1 LREIKSN
8 WEYTHR
14 LFQCVAVASCP
25 LHVEELAEILAFDFA
40 AGPIPKFYEHLR
52 LEDPVYAVLSTCS
65 SLLSVVNVEGSPVI
79 QFSHSSVKEFLTS
92 TRLAKTGDI
101 ITSRY
106 HISITSAHTLAARAC
121 LGILLHLDENITRDG
136 LRKFPL
142 AGYAA
147 KHWVD
152 HAQFEHVMPNVEE
165 GIKHMFDPNKPH
177 LAIWVW
183 IYDPADLW
191 HTNERGERPPYPSGT
206 PLHYAAIC
214 GFHTMINYLVV
225 EHALNINARGV
236 YKESTPLHLASDKGH
251 LEVVRVLLEH
261 GADVEAQNEDKLTPL
276 HRASRSGRGEVVRVL
291 LEQGADGAAFDRNRM
306 TPLHWA
312 SFGGYVEVTRILL
325 ERSKDAAAKDKNGW
339 TPLHW
344 AAFEGRVEI
353 VRILLKHGVDA
364 TVRDKAGRTPL
375 HRSSSEGH
383 LQVTRVLLEQGVDT
397 TAQDMDGRTVLH
409 RASIG
414 GHVKIVRFLLDHGVD
429 MAVRDK
435 NGRTPLH
442 HASLEGHLEITRVL
456 LEHGSDTTIE
466 DQNACTP
473 MELARRNR
481 HFRVV
486 RIFLEYDLDVTAEA
500 QALTAEDSS
509 VGTSREPH
517 LSDANDEGDVWTD
530 PDEEDENLEFIEV
543 DGENHNR
550 ARGSSLLIRG
560 AIDRYRLAVFGER
573 PIPTHVYPG
582 TTGDSAG
589 LSAAINSPE
598 SPSLVGKECQGR
610 TGALHVHPTSDNV
623 LHVTS
628 PSTSTRSSPSQGT
641 SSLVGKSSSMI
652 SNVLSLHS
660 ARTSLG
666 QPSLRSKASN
676 FFVNSFSSSS
686 DHPMSS
692 SARIASGADTTEAVP
707 VFHVHA
713 VEQKERRDND
723 KKY

>member
-1 LREIKSN
+1 M
-8 WEYTHR
+8 
-14 LFQCVAVASCP
+14 
-25 LHVEELAEILAFDFA
+25 EELAEILAFDFA
-40 AGPIPKFYEHLR
+40 AGPIPKFFEHLR

-65 SLLSVVNVEGSPVI
+65 SLLSIVNVEGSPVI

-92 TRLAKTGDI
+92 TRLAKTSDI

-106 HISITSAHTLAARAC
+106 YISMTSAHTLAVKAC
-121 LGILLHLDENITRDG
+121 LGILLHLDEDITRDG

-142 AGYAA
+142 AEYAA

-165 GIKHMFDPNKPH
+165 GIKQLFDPNKPH
-177 LAIWVW
+177 LATWVW

-191 HTNERGERPPYPSGT
+191 HTNERGERPSHPSGT

-214 GFHTMINYLVV
+214 GFHTMVNYLVV
-225 EHALNINARGV
+225 EHASNINARGV

-251 LEVVRVLLEH
+251 SEVVRVLLEH

-276 HRASRSGRGEVVRVL
+276 HRASRSGRGQVVRVL
-291 LEQGADGAAFDRNRM
+291 LEQGADAAAFDRNRM

-312 SFGGYVEVTRILL
+312 SFGGYVEVTRTLL
-325 ERSKDAAAKDKNGW
+325 ERSKDVAARDKNGW

-344 AAFEGRVEI
+344 AAFEGRVEV
-353 VRILLKHGVDA
+353 VRILLKRGVDA

-383 LQVTRVLLEQGVDT
+383 IQVTRVLLEQGVDT

-435 NGRTPLH
+435 KGRTPLH

-466 DQNACTP
+466 DQNDCTP

-486 RIFLEYDLDVTAEA
+486 QVFLEYNLDVKVEA
-500 QALTAEDSS
+500 STNEYSS
-509 VGTSREPH
+509 VGTSWEPH

-530 PDEEDENLEFIEV
+530 PDEEVQNPEVIEV
-543 DGENHNR
+543 NGEKHNR
-550 ARGSSLLIRG
+550 TRSGSLLIRG
-560 AIDRYRLAVFGER
+560 VIDRYKLAVLGKR
-573 PIPTHVYPG
+573 SIPRHANPG
-582 TTGDSAG
+582 TTDDSAG
-589 LSAAINSPE
+589 LSAANDDPG
-598 SPSLVGKECQGR
+598 SPSIVGKELQGR

-623 LHVTS
+623 LHVT
-628 PSTSTRSSPSQGT
+628 PPFTSTRSSPSQGIL
-641 SSLVGKSSSMI
+641 SLVGKSSSMV

-676 FFVNSFSSSS
+676 FFVNSSASSS
-686 DHPMSS
+686 DHPMCS
-692 SARIASGADTTEAVP
+692 SARITSGADITEPVP
-707 VFHVHA
+707 ILHVHA
-713 VEQKERRDND
+713 VEQEERRDDD
-723 KKY
+723 KKN

>member
-8 WEYTHR
+8 WEYAHR
-14 LFQCVAVASCP
+14 LFQCVAVASRP

-52 LEDPVYAVLSTCS
+52 LEDPVYAVMSTCS
-65 SLLSVVNVEGSPVI
+65 SLLSIVNVEGSPVI

-92 TRLAKTGDI
+92 TRLAKTSDI

-106 HISITSAHTLAARAC
+106 HISMTSAHTLAAQAC
-121 LGILLHLDENITRDG
+121 LGILLHLDEDITRDR

-142 AGYAA
+142 AKYAA
-147 KHWVD
+147 KHWID

-165 GIKHMFDPNKPH
+165 GIKQLFDPNKPH
-177 LAIWVW
+177 LATWIW

-191 HTNERGERPPYPSGT
+191 DTDERGERPPYPSGT

-214 GFHTMINYLVV
+214 GFHTMVNYLVV

-276 HRASRSGRGEVVRVL
+276 HRASRSGRGQVVRTL
-291 LEQGADGAAFDRNRM
+291 LEQGADAAAFDRNRM

-312 SFGGYVEVTRILL
+312 SFGGYLEVARILL
-325 ERSKDAAAKDKNGW
+325 ERSKDAAARDKNGW

-353 VRILLKHGVDA
+353 VRILLKRGVDA

-435 NGRTPLH
+435 KGRTPLH
-442 HASLEGHLEITRVL
+442 HASLAGHLEVTRVL
-456 LEHGSDTTIE
+456 LEHGSDTTIK
-466 DQNACTP
+466 DHNDCTP

-486 RIFLEYDLDVTAEA
+486 HILLEYNPDVIAEA
-500 QALTAEDSS
+500 FTTEDYS
-509 VGTSREPH
+509 VGTSRERH
-517 LSDANDEGDVWTD
+517 LSDANDKGDVRTD
-530 PDEEDENLEFIEV
+530 PDEEDEIPEFIE
-543 DGENHNR
+543 DEKHNR
-550 ARGSSLLIRG
+550 ARSGSLRG
-560 AIDRYRLAVFGER
+560 VIDRYRLAVFGKKS
-573 PIPTHVYPG
+573 IPKHAYPG

-589 LSAAINSPE
+589 LSATNNDPE
-598 SPSLVGKECQGR
+598 PPSLVGKEPQGR
-610 TGALHVHPTSDNV
+610 TGALHVHLASDNV
-623 LHVTS
+623 LRATP
-628 PSTSTRSSPSQGT
+628 PSTSTRSSPSQGML
-641 SSLVGKSSSMI
+641 SVMGKSSSMV
-652 SNVLSLHS
+652 SNALSLHS
-660 ARTSLG
+660 ARTSFGL
-666 QPSLRSKASN
+666 PSLKSKASN
-676 FFVNSFSSSS
+676 FFVNGSASSS
-686 DHPMSS
+686 DHPMC
-692 SARIASGADTTEAVP
+692 SARIASGADVTEAVP
-707 VFHVHA
+707 VLDVHA
-713 VEQKERRDND
+713 VEKKEHRDND
-723 KKY
+723 EKY